1 MTHTGGFSI
10 GFANSDL
17 TINPHFVLM
26 CCDTIVVPAL
36 FIQVKVVSEGGIGK
50 ADFWGLNKAGFQKL
64 KKAGEYMALVK

>member
-36 FIQVKVVSEGGIGK
+36 FIQVKVVSEPERIGVFLTRHVTDISCGVVYK
-50 ADFWGLNKAGFQKL
+50 ATLAS
-64 KKAGEYMALVK
+64 LV